1 MTKEEKAIYIED
13 LASELA
19 GSSVLYLTDTAE
31 LTVETIN
38 SIRRRCFQSNV
49 TLRVVKNAL
58 LL

>member
-38 SIRRRCFQSNV
+38 SIRRRWTELKARIMVNYETF
-49 TLRVVKNAL
+49 
-58 LL
+58 

>member
-38 SIRRRCFQSNV
+38 SIRRRCFQSNISM
-49 TLRVVKNAL
+49 RVVKNAL
-58 LL
+58 L